1 MAEPAAYPRL
11 VRPPRGSFFLF
22 GVRGVG
28 KTTWVRETF
37 PEAYLVDL
45 LDESRYQQLAANPAL
60 LAPEL
65 RTVPRDRLVVLD
77 EVQRVPA
84 LLNEVQRAVERDRR
98 RFALL
103 GSSARRLKTPGTN
116 LLAGR
121 ATVRTMYP
129 LVPAELGTD
138 FDLDRVLSFGS
149 IPLVWRSDDPRAT
162 LDAYVNLYI
171 KEEVRGEAL
180 ARNLPGFLR
189 FLPVAALF
197 HGQVINISGIARD
210 AVTARATVE
219 GYVGILEDTLLA
231 TRLPA
236 FAARLRVRERRH
248 PKLYW
253 VDSGIVRAARRDLGP
268 VGTDERGPLFEGF
281 GLTLLRAHAEVSEL
295 YDDISYWAPADA
307 RVTEVDFVLRR
318 GREQLPIRVK
328 ASSRFSNDQLVG
340 LRAIA
345 DLPRLTRRVLV
356 YLGERSLKMDD
367 RIDGWP
373 FDRFAR
379 TFAEG
384 ATWPCT
390 GRVA

>member
-1 MAEPAAYPRL
+1 MAERTYPRL
-11 VRPPRGSFFLF
+11 LRAPRGSFFLF

-28 KTTWVRETF
+28 KTTWIREAL
-37 PEAYLVDL
+37 PDAYVVDL
-45 LDESRYQQLAANPAL
+45 LDESRYQQLAANPGL
-60 LAPEL
+60 LAAEL
-65 RTVPRDRLVVLD
+65 RTVPRERAVVLD

-236 FAARLRVRERRH
+236 FEARLRVRERHH

-253 VDSGIVRAARRDLGP
+253 VDSGVVRAARRDLGA
-268 VGTDERGPLFEGF
+268 VGAEERGPLFEGF
-281 GLTLLRAHAEVSEL
+281 VLTLLRAHHEVSEL
-295 YDDISYWAPADA
+295 YDDIAYWAPAEA
-307 RVTEVDFVLRR
+307 RTTEVDFVLRR
-318 GREQLPIRVK
+318 GREQLAIEVK
-328 ASSRFSNDQLVG
+328 ASTRFSSEQLVG
-340 LRAIA
+340 LHAIA

-367 RIDGWP
+367 GIEVWP

-379 TFAEG
+379 TVAEG
-384 ATWPCT
+384 ALWP
-390 GRVA
+390 

>member
-1 MAEPAAYPRL
+1 MAERTYPRL
-11 VRPPRGSFFLF
+11 LQVPRGSFFLF

-28 KTTWVRETF
+28 KTTWIREAF
-37 PEAYLVDL
+37 PDAYVVDL
-45 LDESRYQQLAANPAL
+45 LDESRYQQLAANPGL
-60 LAPEL
+60 LAAEL
-65 RTVPRDRLVVLD
+65 RTVPRDRAVVLD

-236 FAARLRVRERRH
+236 FEARLRVRERRH

-253 VDSGIVRAARRDLGP
+253 VDSGVVRAARRDLGR
-268 VGTDERGPLFEGF
+268 VGAEERGPLFEGF
-281 GLTLLRAHAEVSEL
+281 VLMLLRAHREVSEL
-295 YDDISYWAPADA
+295 YDDIAYWAPAEA
-307 RVTEVDFVLRR
+307 RTTEVDFVLRR
-318 GREQLPIRVK
+318 GREQLAIEVK
-328 ASSRFSNDQLVG
+328 ASTRFSNEQLVG
-340 LRAIA
+340 LHAIA
-345 DLPRLTRRVLV
+345 GLPRLTRRVLV

-367 RIDGWP
+367 GIEVWP
-373 FDRFAR
+373 VDRFAR
-379 TFAEG
+379 TVAEG
-384 ATWPCT
+384 ALWP
-390 GRVA
+390 